1 MATSTEGFNFVSLL
15 PIALIFVVMYFLLIR
30 PQQKRAK
37 QHQEML
43 KTIKRGDKILTS
55 GGIIGT
61 VSKVVTDQELQVE
74 IAPGTQVRI
83 MRSMVSD
90 ILSRTSGAGETV
102 ATPSSEKNPEEKVQK
117 LISRSKSKKK

>member
-1 MATSTEGFNFVSLL
+1 MATPAEGFNFVSIL

-30 PQQKRAK
+30 PQQKRTK
-37 QHQEML
+37 QHQDML

-61 VSKVVTDQELQVE
+61 VSKVLTDQELQVE
-74 IAPGTQVRI
+74 IAPETQVRI

-90 ILSRTSGAGETV
+90 ILSRTG
-102 ATPSSEKNPEEKVQK
+102 TPEDTPSAVSSEKDSNGKVQK
-117 LISRSKSKKK
+117 LMNRSKPKKK

>member
-1 MATSTEGFNFVSLL
+1 MATEGFNFVSIL

-30 PQQKRAK
+30 PQQKRAR
-37 QHQEML
+37 QHQDML

-61 VSKVVTDQELQVE
+61 VSKVTTDQELQVE

-90 ILSRTSGAGETV
+90 ILSRTGTV
-102 ATPSSEKNPEEKVQK
+102 EESTSPVSEKDSDGKVKK
-117 LISRSKSKKK
+117 LMSRSKPKKK

>member
-1 MATSTEGFNFVSLL
+1 MATEGFNFVSIL

-30 PQQKRAK
+30 PQQKRAR
-37 QHQEML
+37 QHQDML

-61 VSKVVTDQELQVE
+61 VSKVMTDQELQVE

-90 ILSRTSGAGETV
+90 ILSRTGAVEESTSPV
-102 ATPSSEKNPEEKVQK
+102 SEKDSDGKVKK
-117 LISRSKSKKK
+117 LMSRSKPKKK